1 MAYTGLYRSHRIFCS
16 KRVWGYIGSTGGRV
30 WDYVEG
36 VSMHGSVKNSRFK
49 YRNFD
54 FLASTLNPK
63 FLLVRFIYW

>member
-36 VSMHGSVKNSRFK
+36 VSMHGSVETVVSSIGILIFW
-49 YRNFD
+49 
-54 FLASTLNPK
+54 LPP
-63 FLLVRFIYW
+63 